1 VSAIHPATA
10 GGPATTADGN
20 KAQTTDSPARLI
32 EWTGERMVP
41 WSPDYQTVYEHLHR
55 YHFAAQVCEGKR
67 VLDLASGEGYGS
79 AILGKVASE
88 VIGIDID
95 HASVEHARLHHGSD
109 NVHFLEGSMLDSS
122 ALGGEQFDVVVCF
135 EALEHVDDHATL
147 LDVVCGALHEG
158 GIFFVSTPDRTVYS
172 RDYHNPFHVHELD
185 PGEFRALLS
194 PRFARVVLYGQMVAT
209 GSLMQAIDPIGRR
222 TGELIAVAGEAH
234 QWPRCGEIEF
244 PYLIAV
250 ASSNR
255 LKELPAVSTLV
266 DTDLL
271 LARGPTA
278 EAERVARESERL
290 AHSQELH
297 IDRQREH
304 IEHLEDAVRNIG
316 KELAARDHDLQA
328 ITSSRGWRAVL
339 TVRRVVHTARGLGSS
354 HPRS

>member
-1 VSAIHPATA
+1 VSAIHPANG
-10 GGPATTADGN
+10 GGPATTADAN

-41 WSPDYQTVYEHLHR
+41 WAPDYQTAYEHLHR
-55 YHFAAQVCEGKR
+55 YHFAAKVCEGKR

-79 AILGKVASE
+79 AILGKVATE

-95 HASVEHARLHHGSD
+95 HASVEHARLHHESE

-147 LDVVCGALHEG
+147 LDVVCGALREG
-158 GIFFVSTPDRTVYS
+158 GIFIVSTPDRTVYS

-185 PGEFRALLS
+185 RVEFREYLS
-194 PRFARVVLYGQMVAT
+194 PRFPRVVLYGQVVAT
-209 GSLMQAIDPIGRR
+209 GSLMQSLDRVEHP
-222 TGELIAVAGEAH
+222 TGDLIAVAGED
-234 QWPRCGEIEF
+234 QEWPRRAQIEF

-250 ASSNR
+250 ASSGR

-266 DTDLL
+266 DTDVL
-271 LARGPTA
+271 LARRPTP
-278 EAERVARESERL
+278 EAERLAR
-290 AHSQELH
+290 SQEQEIDRLRVH
-297 IDRQREH
+297 ID
-304 IEHLEDAVRNIG
+304 HLEDAVRNVG
-316 KELAARDHDLQA
+316 KDLAARDHDLQA

-339 TVRRVVHTARGLGSS
+339 TVRRVVTTARGLGSS

>member
-10 GGPATTADGN
+10 GGPATTADAN

-41 WSPDYQTVYEHLHR
+41 WAPDYQTVYEHLHR

-79 AILGKVASE
+79 AILGKVATE

-95 HASVEHARLHHGSD
+95 HASVEHARLHHESD
-109 NVHFLEGSMLDSS
+109 NVHFVEGSMLDAG

-147 LDVVCGALHEG
+147 LDVVCGALREG
-158 GIFFVSTPDRTVYS
+158 GIFIVSTPDRTVYS
-172 RDYHNPFHVHELD
+172 RDYHNPFHIHELD
-185 PGEFRALLS
+185 RVEFREYLS
-194 PRFARVVLYGQMVAT
+194 PRFPRVVLYGQVVAT
-209 GSLMQAIDPIGRR
+209 GSLMQALDRVEHP
-222 TGELIAVAGEAH
+222 TGDVIAVAGEDQA
-234 QWPRCGEIEF
+234 WPRRADIEF

-250 ASSNR
+250 ASSGR
-255 LKELPAVSTLV
+255 LKGLPAVSTLV
-266 DTDLL
+266 DTDVL
-271 LARGPTA
+271 LARRPTP
-278 EAERVARESERL
+278 EAERLAR
-290 AHSQELH
+290 SQEQEIDRLRVH
-297 IDRQREH
+297 ID
-304 IEHLEDAVRNIG
+304 HLEDAVRQVG
-316 KELAARDHDLQA
+316 KELAARDHDIQA

-339 TVRRVVHTARGLGSS
+339 TVRRVVLTARGLGSS